1 MIASAWKKQ
10 DKTGDQSP
18 EKGKD
23 DNMKKKITF
32 FFIVKKHLWLEKFLQ
47 WYLARILSMCVKH
60 I

>member
-18 EKGKD
+18 EKGKG

-32 FFIVKKHLWLEKFLQ
+32 FFTVQKNIYDWKSFCND
-47 WYLARILSMCVKH
+47 I
-60 I
+60 